1 MYESYWQLKQK
12 PFDNGADPRFYYPGE
27 SHQAALL
34 KLRYAVENHRGGAL
48 LAGASGTGKTLVV
61 GMIRQ
66 VLAEQFS
73 PQVHLVF
80 PQMPC
85 AELLAYLADEL
96 EGTATAPPTPGLPVP
111 SLQATIH
118 RIQRL
123 LAENTRQRRHAV
135 VIVDEAH
142 LLRDVETLEA
152 MRLLLNFQ
160 SAGRPDLTLVLCGQ
174 PGILPTLQRTPQL
187 DERLGV
193 KCLLSPLS
201 ETETARYVHHRLQVA
216 GAKREIIEPGAIP
229 TLYALTHGIARQI
242 NRLCDLSLLIGF
254 AEERQTITA
263 AHFESV
269 CQELVAVVPE

>member
-1 MYESYWQLKQK
+1 
-12 PFDNGADPRFYYPGE
+12 
-27 SHQAALL
+27 
-34 KLRYAVENHRGGAL
+34 VENHRGGAL
-48 LAGASGTGKTLVV
+48 LAGASGSGKTLVA

-66 VLAEQFS
+66 MLAEQFS

-80 PQMPC
+80 PQMPY

-96 EGTATAPPTPGLPVP
+96 EGTVTGPPVPSMPVPSLPVP
-111 SLQATIH
+111 SLQETIH

-123 LAENTRQRRHAV
+123 LTENTRQQRHAV

>member
-12 PFDNGADPRFYYPGE
+12 PFDNGTDPRFYYPSD

-34 KLRYAVENHRGGAL
+34 KLRYAVENQRGAAL
-48 LAGASGTGKTLVV
+48 LAGPSGSGKTLLA

-66 VLAEQFS
+66 VLDERFS
-73 PQVHLVF
+73 PLVHLVF

-85 AELLAYLADEL
+85 AELLAYIADEL
-96 EGTATAPPTPGLPVP
+96 EGTAASPPVPGMPVP
-111 SLQATIH
+111 SVQETVH
-118 RIQRL
+118 RIERL
-123 LAENTRQRRHAV
+123 LAENAQQQRHAV

-142 LLRDVETLEA
+142 LLRDAETLEA
-152 MRLLLNFQ
+152 LRLLLNFQ
-160 SAGRPDLTLVLCGQ
+160 SAGRPHLTLLLSGQ
-174 PGILPTLQRTPQL
+174 TGILPTLERTPQL

-201 ETETARYVHHRLQVA
+201 ETETAAYVRHRLQVA
-216 GAKREIIEPGAIP
+216 GAVREIIEPDAIP